1 MAFENTAHQLKIPD
15 EGLHNQW
22 NDKDAPA
29 PQSQVQIA
37 HKQMP
42 DTESDSGSVIWISDD
57 SPASQGEA
65 HRVNATKELADF
77 ETLYCRKVQARGD
90 MTTPKLAKKRCWPD
104 CEEDQPV
111 AKKSLAFEQFE
122 SIYDRENRSPPE
134 IENNQS
140 RKQNY
145 ENDFAS
151 AMSAEASANPEDS
164 LVNLINDCN
173 LEDNGYAQVGC
184 DPPAVSRAN
193 QTEFQLVH
201 FMLPCKTPQ
210 SQAQMEPN
218 DSASFASA
226 DSDSGSHILVSDDS
240 SASAC
245 SYLHSSEICNSSDF
259 EELRKGFTKDSS
271 YFELSLDSDSRSP
284 SSVDTNMET
293 PKLAVKRHS
302 PGSNGDG
309 LAKKKSYR
317 NLDEMPTPSNRP
329 VVTRSGRVVVSRPNQ
344 QFDYSS
350 SQSKDD
356 GEEDSDDLSLD
367 ADDEDYQGK
376 VFEQPKWTGRKR
388 RSFRSSSSSASS
400 TDDSRSSPEAV
411 PPLVY
416 LELGDKVVMVRDEP
430 HPNIVLEDDGEL
442 KTKMHKFLGLIASR
456 RKLYYPAQD
465 CDVDAEDNN
474 EKNVSLSITHVANSS
489 STSAPTP
496 ATPPAKLPIR
506 PETTPTSTSTWSKLN
521 LSHIHT
527 PTTEERQAK
536 VRDDFVLQA
545 IVYSFEECTPDS
557 LKEPIDLSDLPSK
570 KQLATNCRRHKSSV
584 ACLERHRQFYGFVQS
599 LSPAISLN
607 MCHPL
612 ALTYRQTDF
621 SQSKVSLAKV
631 LFNMFNHA
639 IFHCGL
645 QVPIV
650 WKHSMNTRWKC
661 QLTIDASGKRTAEI
675 LLLRSI
681 DTAAELIQPLLH
693 EMCHAAAFVFNR
705 ELGHGD
711 NCRRWAY
718 QAKMAFPEV
727 PTIDDCM
734 GSFKYTCTMCT
745 RCSYGVVDLQT
756 HNLRCYYCQ
765 FEVSVK
771 PFCKT
776 NMHDGARSDPTMTP
790 FKCFIR
796 DKYLKLGEEAGATH
810 SSRMALLNEEFV
822 KMNAKT

>member
-1 MAFENTAHQLKIPD
+1 MAFENSAHQLKIPD
-15 EGLHNQW
+15 EGLDNQW
-22 NDKDAPA
+22 IDKDAPA
-29 PQSQVQIA
+29 PQSQVPIA
-37 HKQMP
+37 PKQMP
-42 DTESDSGSVIWISDD
+42 DTASDSGSVIWISSD
-57 SPASQGEA
+57 SLASSQGEA
-65 HRVNATKELADF
+65 QGVNATKELADF
-77 ETLYCRKVQARGD
+77 ETLYCRKLRARGPGSIKGHIK
-90 MTTPKLAKKRCWPD
+90 TPKLAKKRCWPD
-104 CEEDQPV
+104 GEDDKPD
-111 AKKSLAFEQFE
+111 AKKSLAFEQFV

-140 RKQNY
+140 RRQNY

-151 AMSAEASANPEDS
+151 AMSAEPCANPEDS

-173 LEDNGYAQVGC
+173 LEENGDAQ
-184 DPPAVSRAN
+184 
-193 QTEFQLVH
+193 
-201 FMLPCKTPQ
+201 TPQ
-210 SQAQMEPN
+210 SQAQMEPHH
-218 DSASFASA
+218 SASFASA
-226 DSDSGSHILVSDDS
+226 DSDIGSHILESDDS
-240 SASAC
+240 HASAC

-259 EELRKGFTKDSS
+259 EELRKAFTKDSS

-284 SSVDTNMET
+284 SSVHTDKEM

-302 PGSNGDG
+302 PGNNGDG
-309 LAKKKSYR
+309 LVKKKSYR

-350 SQSKDD
+350 SQSKGD
-356 GEEDSDDLSLD
+356 GEEDSEDLSLD
-367 ADDEDYQGK
+367 SDDEDYQGK
-376 VFEQPKWTGRKR
+376 DFEQPKWTGRKR
-388 RSFRSSSSSASS
+388 RSFRSSSISASS
-400 TDDSRSSPEAV
+400 TDGSHSSPEAV
-411 PPLVY
+411 PRLVY
-416 LELGDKVVMVRDEP
+416 LELGDKVVKVRDEP
-430 HPNIVLEDDGEL
+430 QSNVVLEDDGEL

-465 CDVDAEDNN
+465 CDMDPEDNN
-474 EKNVSLSITHVANSS
+474 EKNVSLSIIHVANTSP
-489 STSAPTP
+489 TSAPTP
-496 ATPPAKLPIR
+496 PTPSAKLPIR
-506 PETTPTSTSTWSKLN
+506 PDTTPTSTSTWSKLN
-521 LSHIHT
+521 LSHIHS
-527 PTTEERQAK
+527 PTTAERQAK

-557 LKEPIDLSDLPSK
+557 LKEPIDLSELPSK

-584 ACLERHRQFYGFVQS
+584 ACLERHRHFYGFVQS

-621 SQSKVSLAKV
+621 CQCKVPLAKT

-650 WKHSMNTRWKC
+650 WKQSMNTRWKC
-661 QLTIDASGKRTAEI
+661 VLTIDASGKRTAEI

-681 DTAAELIQPLLH
+681 ETAAELIQPLLH
-693 EMCHAAAFVFNR
+693 EMCHAAAFLFNR

-727 PTIDDCM
+727 PTINDCM

-765 FEVSVK
+765 FELSVK

-796 DKYLKLGEEAGATH
+796 DKYLKLGEEGGATH
-810 SSRMALLNEEFV
+810 SSRMTLLNEEFV
-822 KMNAKT
+822 KMHAKT